1 MRAWWSDARHFQIVA
16 LATLLAVN
24 FVWIDF
30 GARPLQSA
38 FAIAGALATQAVC
51 ARLFRAAHRPAL
63 GADHRLVLEPAV
75 ARERAWLPGL
85 AGVIAIASKFLLRID
100 GKHI

>member
-1 MRAWWSDARHFQIVA
+1 MRRWWSDARHFQIVA
-16 LATLLAVN
+16 LATLLAIN

-51 ARLFRAAHRPAL
+51 ARLF
-63 GADHRLVLEPAV
+63 GQ
-75 ARERAWLPGL
+75 
-85 AGVIAIASKFLLRID
+85 RID
-100 GKHI
+100 ICARR

>member
-30 GARPLQSA
+30 GARPL
-38 FAIAGALATQAVC
+38 
-51 ARLFRAAHRPAL
+51 
-63 GADHRLVLEPAV
+63 
-75 ARERAWLPGL
+75 
-85 AGVIAIASKFLLRID
+85 
-100 GKHI
+100 